1 MSVSEEEEFID
12 SDQLKEAEKIGNMP
26 IEGYSQ
32 RKPVGLSISN
42 AASKNQINSK
52 IDQKTKE
59 PALNKKLP
67 PKQANKSLGKN
78 AKNSFK
84 KKLTAEEV
92 TK

>member
-52 IDQKTKE
+52 I
-59 PALNKKLP
+59 
-67 PKQANKSLGKN
+67 
-78 AKNSFK
+78 
-84 KKLTAEEV
+84 
-92 TK
+92 